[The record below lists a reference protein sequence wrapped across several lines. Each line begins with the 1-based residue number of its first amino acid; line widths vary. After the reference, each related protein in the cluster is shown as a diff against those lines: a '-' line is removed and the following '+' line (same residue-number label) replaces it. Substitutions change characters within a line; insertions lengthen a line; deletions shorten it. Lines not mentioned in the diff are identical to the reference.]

1 MGPKTL
7 LSVAAYAALLGGCGK
22 KGPPLPPIPVLPAA
36 AIDLKVDQRDAA
48 ALLTFSAPTRTT
60 TGAPLDGLEAVEIYG
75 FTEPLAP
82 APEPAAEPTAAALAV
97 AAASGSKVKTAAGS
111 QTADEPALAIGAAA
125 GSKIKTAAGA
135 EAAGP
140 EAGRE
145 AIESEER
152 AATAAAPGPAAEKE
166 APPKARAVEAAE
178 FEARANKV
186 ATIEGA
192 ALEAATLGGKIQ
204 VSIPIADPEA
214 EAPSG
219 WHYYAVRSRDLRGKL
234 SPWSNSVGLLS
245 RGTLPAP
252 AEASATV
259 GEKAIELRWNEVPEA
274 LGYRVYRAEGEGP
287 FGVDPLHPALI
298 TASAYQDATF
308 EFGRA
313 YRYRIFACRE
323 ASSPFYEG
331 APSAAIEVAPRDT
344 FAPAAPSGLSAIARS
359 GGVVELFWEPNR
371 EPDLAGYILYRRPAG
386 AGEAAWQAITPAGGQ
401 RIESFRDSG
410 LASGASFEY
419 ALSAVDDAE
428 PPNESPRSA
437 PIRQPIP

>member
-36 AIDLKVDQRDAA
+36 AIDLKVDQRDTA

-111 QTADEPALAIGAAA
+111 QTADEPALAVGAAA

-135 EAAGP
+135 EASEPAKPSAPTAPAGG
-140 EAGRE
+140 E
-145 AIESEER
+145 
-152 AATAAAPGPAAEKE
+152 PA

-186 ATIEGA
+186 ATIEDA

-245 RGTLPAP
+245 RETLPAP

-298 TASAYQDATF
+298 TTSAYLDATF

-410 LASGASFEY
+410 LASGASLEY